1 MAEQLQ
7 LHQEDWLSFMED
19 LNQLISDIR
28 DEKIDIEILSERI
41 QFSITGL
48 ETLCSIID
56 TSNIKELLEQVRLI
70 FFHLK
75 TNR

>member
-28 DEKIDIEILSERI
+28 DEQIDIEILLERI